1 MIRRATLLALAL
13 ALALPVAAGEAPSA
27 ERLVSMAAQ
36 YLKDHP
42 PVPGARME
50 VTAEPMGERLVLRP
64 CAGTPTAGIP
74 SGRAL
79 GPRVTVAVTC
89 PGTGGWTVRIPLRVK
104 QFVSVLVTTRP
115 LARGD
120 GLAADDVHAEERDVA
135 SMGYGYIASLP
146 QVEGRALARPLRAGT
161 VLAPGML
168 AGRQAVH
175 SGDAVTILAS
185 IDGISVRAE
194 GVALGNGD
202 NGARVMVRNANSG
215 KVLNAIVRSQGSVEV
230 IQ

>member
-1 MIRRATLLALAL
+1 MTRTAALAL
-13 ALALPVAAGEAPSA
+13 ALAFALPAVAGEAPSA
-27 ERLVSMAAQ
+27 ARLAAIATQ
-36 YLKDHP
+36 YLKDNP

-50 VTAEPMGERLVLRP
+50 VAAEPMDTRLALRP
-64 CAGTPTAGIP
+64 CSGTPTAAIP
-74 SGRAL
+74 GGRAA
-79 GPRVTVAVTC
+79 GSRITVAITC
-89 PGTGGWTVRIPLRVK
+89 PDDGGWTVRIPLRVK

-115 LARGD
+115 LTRGD

-135 SMGYGYIASLP
+135 SMGYGYIANLA
-146 QVEGRALARPLRAGT
+146 QIEGRALARPLRAGT
-161 VLAPGML
+161 VLA
-168 AGRQAVH
+168 GRQAVH
-175 SGDAVTILAS
+175 SGDSVMIVAS

-215 KVLNAIVRSQGSVEV
+215 KTLNAIVRSQGSVEV

>member
-1 MIRRATLLALAL
+1 MIRAAALAL
-13 ALALPVAAGEAPSA
+13 ALAFALPAAAGEAPSA
-27 ERLVSMAAQ
+27 ARLAAIATQ
-36 YLKDHP
+36 YLKDNP

-50 VTAEPMGERLVLRP
+50 VTAEPMDTRLALRA
-64 CAGTPTAGIP
+64 CTGTPKAAIP
-74 SGRAL
+74 GGRAA
-79 GPRVTVAVTC
+79 GPRVTVALTC
-89 PGTGGWTVRIPLRVK
+89 PDDGGWTVRIPLRVK

-135 SMGYGYIASLP
+135 SMGYGYIAKLA
-146 QVEGRALARPLRAGT
+146 QVEGRALARPLRAGS

-175 SGDAVTILAS
+175 SGDSVMIVAS

-194 GVALGNGD
+194 GVALGSGD

>member
-1 MIRRATLLALAL
+1 MIRAAAFAFAVAFTLPA
-13 ALALPVAAGEAPSA
+13 VAGEAPSNA
-27 ERLVSMAAQ
+27 RLAAIAVQ
-36 YLKDHP
+36 YMKDHP

-50 VTAEPMGERLVLRP
+50 VTAEPMDARLALRP
-64 CAGTPTAGIP
+64 CEGTPTAGIP
-74 SGRAL
+74 GGRAM

-89 PGTGGWTVRIPLRVK
+89 PDSGGWTMRIPLRVK
-104 QFVSVLVTTRP
+104 QFMSVLVTTRP
-115 LARGD
+115 LTRGD

-135 SMGYGYIASLP
+135 SMGYGYIANLG
-146 QVEGRALARPLRAGT
+146 QIEGRALARPLRAGT

-175 SGDAVTILAS
+175 NGDSVTILAS

-194 GVALGNGD
+194 GVALGSGD